1 MCQISGKALPLIVV
15 VLWFRSFAFTVQI
28 LQASLLL
35 IWTTERL
42 AYLMQL
48 GGVIIADS
56 SIKKYLQDIC
66 FDHNPR
72 TAAECGAPYD
82 LHAPPKGVEA
92 RRLWLKALNLKKP
105 PKFPYVCSFHFVD
118 GRPTENHP
126 FPEKRCSS
134 ENSEATSR
142 QDISTNRYVT
152 ASC

>member
-1 MCQISGKALPLIVV
+1 M
-15 VLWFRSFAFTVQI
+15 QI

-66 FDHNPR
+66 FEIINAQQLNVDVGHLMIARPSEGSN
-72 TAAECGAPYD
+72 
-82 LHAPPKGVEA
+82 LEA

-105 PKFPYVCSFHFVD
+105 PKFLYVCSFHFVD

-126 FPEKRCSS
+126 FTEKRCSF
-134 ENSEATSR
+134 EDSEATSR

>member
-1 MCQISGKALPLIVV
+1 M
-15 VLWFRSFAFTVQI
+15 QI

-56 SIKKYLQDIC
+56 SIKKYLLDIC

-72 TAAECGAPYD
+72 TAAECGCGAPYD

-105 PKFPYVCSFHFVD
+105 PTFPYVCSFHFVD

-126 FPEKRCSS
+126 FTEKRCSF
-134 ENSEATSR
+134 EDSEATSR

>member
-1 MCQISGKALPLIVV
+1 M
-15 VLWFRSFAFTVQI
+15 QI

-72 TAAECGAPYD
+72 TAAECGCGAPYD

-118 GRPTENHP
+118 GRPTEIIHSPRND
-126 FPEKRCSS
+126 
-134 ENSEATSR
+134 ATVKTPR
-142 QDISTNRYVT
+142 RHLVRIYPQTGMLQLLVK
-152 ASC
+152 